1 MELGLSAISGVA
13 SNTPPRVDA
22 PTSQQAVKP
31 TPRKS
36 HRHGG
41 RREQRDTTGHLQP
54 RQDASASEH
63 AARRNVDVNTE
74 IDPDTRQVIL
84 QYIDHA
90 TKQLVRQV
98 PDEELLRLQAYVR
111 RSWRRPN
118 PPATSRSN
126 ASRKSNAVAT
136 WLGVG
141 T

>member
-13 SNTPPRVDA
+13 GNTPPRVDA
-22 PTSQQAVKP
+22 PTSQQAVKTDLP
-31 TPRKS
+31 ANRTVTAVAESNATQLDISNHAK
-36 HRHGG
+36 
-41 RREQRDTTGHLQP
+41 TLL
-54 RQDASASEH
+54 ASEH

-111 RSWRRPN
+111 TIV
-118 PPATSRSN
+118 ATSTSPSDKQVERL
-126 ASRKSNAVAT
+126 A
-136 WLGVG
+136 
-141 T
+141 